1 MAAIG
6 EQRFADEP
14 MTTDVTSALSTA
26 LQRSDGSLLLD
37 EIFGTDVSHTDAA
50 ASIVDIASVAGR
62 PVGVKLVRLGSGIV
76 VGFDLAEG
84 SSVVVKVHR
93 PHIVARLGAVLRA
106 QRELTAAGV
115 PVPESLVHEAIPVG
129 SGAATIESWLA
140 HGDTV
145 DVRPAPRRQAIAECA
160 VAITG
165 ALTPVENYGALAP
178 GWTGRFPPPHSPIF
192 NFDATAA
199 GAGWIDELAD
209 VALDVKVRLVDTH
222 DRSTVAGHGDLRPEN
237 VLLDAR
243 GVSAVYD
250 LDSLVLDAEP
260 WLVGGVARAFST
272 NWSLSDP
279 MLPTVNEISAYVN
292 DYELARG
299 TGFTDDERLLAAA
312 GTLHALAYSARCE
325 HSLYPSSV
333 APWGPGWRH
342 LLRTF
347 AAVPIA

>member
-1 MAAIG
+1 
-6 EQRFADEP
+6 
-14 MTTDVTSALSTA
+14 MTSDLTRALSNA
-26 LQRSDGSLLLD
+26 LERSDGSLLLD
-37 EIFGTDVSHTDAA
+37 EIFGTEASHPDAA
-50 ASIVDIASVAGR
+50 ASIVDIASVAGH

-76 VGFDLAEG
+76 VGFDLADG
-84 SSVVVKVHR
+84 SAVVAKVHR
-93 PHIVARLGAVLRA
+93 PHIVARLSAVLRA
-106 QRELTAAGV
+106 QRALTAAGV
-115 PVPESLVHEAIPVG
+115 PVPESLVDDAIPVG

-140 HGDTV
+140 DGDTM

-165 ALTPVENYGALAP
+165 ALTPVENYRALAP
-178 GWTGRFPPPHSPIF
+178 DWTGRFPPPHSPIF
-192 NFDATAA
+192 DFDATVA
-199 GAGWIDELAD
+199 GAKWIDELAD
-209 VALDVKVRLVDTH
+209 FALATRDRLADTC
-222 DRSTVAGHGDLRPEN
+222 DRSTVVGHGDLRPEN
-237 VLLDAR
+237 VLLDAG
-243 GVSAVYD
+243 GVSSVYD

-272 NWSLSDP
+272 NWSLPDP
-279 MLPTVNEISAYVN
+279 MLPTAREINDFVN

-299 TGFTDDERLLAAA
+299 TGFDDDERLLATA

-347 AAVPIA
+347 AAEIP